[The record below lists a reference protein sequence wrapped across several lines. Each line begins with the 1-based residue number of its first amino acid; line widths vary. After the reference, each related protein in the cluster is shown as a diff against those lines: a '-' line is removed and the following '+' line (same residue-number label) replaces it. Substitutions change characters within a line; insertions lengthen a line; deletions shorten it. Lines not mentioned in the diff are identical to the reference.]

1 MAAIFFSGSS
11 WPAGASGVEILR
23 WVDTLAAS
31 LGLLALFVS
40 AFGKG
45 PVRILT
51 MIASFGLLSVVFLT
65 GMLE

>member
-1 MAAIFFSGSS
+1 MSRY
-11 WPAGASGVEILR
+11 VEILR